1 MDNLAHG
8 LAGVLL
14 GAGLFPREAV
24 RSKRRLFVASILVVN
39 LPDIDILL
47 RLWSNEAYFFHHRG
61 FTHSFIGLLLM
72 IPLAFWLARLTL
84 GRESTLS
91 PCYLW
96 WFVLAQL
103 LVGHFFLDFLTSYG
117 TMFLYPFTMRRFSF
131 PLMFIIDPLFWM
143 VTGASAW
150 LCYRQSTPTRIRR
163 IAAGSG
169 FAVACLWAFELHHR
183 HLAQEKIPSEL
194 ASTTQYI
201 YPAPLAPWAWSLVLA
216 TGETRSP
223 YVQGFVSLWGQGYTR
238 FSPTKSA
245 YQAQLCP
252 QLSDSSLARQAFERY
267 KQWGEPVVC
276 RSGESSTDLI
286 PGCMCSSLKYA
297 FPGEPPGFF
306 GSYWIQ
312 ADGHTAFAPRTTPRS
327 VIRLYQQLLRGKEPE
342 T

>member
-14 GAGLFPREAV
+14 GVGLFPAEAV
-24 RSKRRLFVASILVVN
+24 RSKRRLFLASVLVVN

-47 RLWSNEAYFFHHRG
+47 RLWSSEAYFFHHRG

-72 IPLAFWLARLTL
+72 IPLSFWLTRRVL
-84 GRESTLS
+84 GRDSSLSTRS
-91 PCYLW
+91 LW
-96 WFVLAQL
+96 GFVLAQL
-103 LVGHFFLDFLTSYG
+103 LVGHFFLDFLTAYG

-131 PLMFIIDPLFWM
+131 PLMFIIDPLFWLL
-143 VTGASAW
+143 TGASAW
-150 LCYRQSTPTRIRR
+150 LCYRQSTPMQIRR
-163 IAAGSG
+163 VAAGSG
-169 FAVACLWAFELHHR
+169 FAVACLWVFELHHR

-216 TGETRSP
+216 TGEARSP
-223 YVQGFVSLWGQGYTR
+223 YIQGFVSLLHQGYTR
-238 FSPTKSA
+238 FSPVESA
-245 YQAQLCP
+245 YEAQLCQ
-252 QLSDSSLARQAFERY
+252 QLSDSPLARQAFERY

-276 RSGESSTDLI
+276 KPGESSMDSI

-312 ADGHTAFAPRTTPRS
+312 ADGRTAFAPRTTPRS

-342 T
+342 K